1 MEVSSLDGATAT
13 EALDGVHLAQV
24 ASGERASMQQFRIEP
39 GAVVDPHDH
48 HHEQVGWLASGTLV
62 FDVEGEEVTVE
73 AGDSYAIPGGERH
86 GVVNRGDEAAVGVEV
101 FVPARPSPPW
111 ES

>member
-1 MEVSSLDGATAT
+1 MEVSSLDSATVT

-24 ASGERASMQQFRIEP
+24 ASGERASIQHFQIDP
-39 GAVVDPHDH
+39 GAAVDPHNH

-62 FDVEGEEVTVE
+62 FDVDGEKLTVE
-73 AGDSYAIPGGERH
+73 AGDSYAIPGGEHH
-86 GVVNRGDEAAVGVEV
+86 GVVNRGDEVAVGVEV
-101 FVPARPSPPW
+101 FIPARPSPPW